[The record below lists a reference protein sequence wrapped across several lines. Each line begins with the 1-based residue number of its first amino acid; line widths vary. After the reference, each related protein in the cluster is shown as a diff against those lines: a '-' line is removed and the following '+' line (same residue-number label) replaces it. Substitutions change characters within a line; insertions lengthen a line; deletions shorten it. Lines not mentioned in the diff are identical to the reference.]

1 MLKFDTESTICA
13 IASGSE
19 GALRGIIRIT
29 GPDAASVCQRVFSSF
44 DMPKRP
50 TRLPVVASIPMLGEN
65 PASLFLWP
73 DGRSYTGQP
82 SAEIHM
88 LGAPIL
94 LQAMVQLLVQSG
106 AVLAQPGEFTLRA
119 FLAGRLDL
127 TQCEAVLGV
136 IHAHSEKELDVA
148 LRQLAGGLA
157 EPLQSIRRNLIELLA
172 DIEAGLD
179 FVDEDILFIEPEQI
193 ESRLTLAKGMVGE
206 LLEQMKARSGQDREL
221 QIAIVGLPNA
231 GKSSL
236 LNAIANH
243 RLAIV
248 SAIAGTTRDYVRYRM
263 TQDDVTFDLLDT
275 AGIETVSGDSPRD
288 IAQAFTLEQIEQADL
303 ILACTPADAIDQ
315 RELLIDTLQ
324 ALVPSKPIWHLVTK
338 GDLSET
344 SCSTSD
350 SHRVEF
356 GDHFVVSVKDGSGV
370 AALRSALT
378 NWVRQ
383 QQTSAHDAV
392 PMTVERCA
400 TALHNAFIALN
411 EATVATHGRCGDE
424 IIAGEIRIALDEIGL
439 VAGTAYTDDVLDAL
453 FSRFCIGK

>member
-1 MLKFDTESTICA
+1 
-13 IASGSE
+13 
-19 GALRGIIRIT
+19 
-29 GPDAASVCQRVFSSF
+29 
-44 DMPKRP
+44 
-50 TRLPVVASIPMLGEN
+50 VVSIPMLGET

-94 LQAMVQLLVQSG
+94 LQGLVQLLVQSG
-106 AVLAQPGEFTLRA
+106 AVLAQPGEFTLRS

-157 EPLQSIRRNLIELLA
+157 EPLRSIRRNLIELLA

-179 FVDEDILFIEPEQI
+179 FVDEDILFIEPDQI
-193 ESRLTLAKGMVGE
+193 ESRLTLAKGMVAE

-221 QIAIVGLPNA
+221 QVAIVGLPNA

-236 LNAIANH
+236 LNAIADH
-243 RLAIV
+243 HLAIV
-248 SAIAGTTRDYVRYRM
+248 SSIAGTTRDYVRYRM
-263 TQDDVTFDLLDT
+263 TQDRVTFDLLDT
-275 AGIETVSGDSPRD
+275 AGIETVTGDSPRD

-303 ILACTPADAIDQ
+303 LLACAPADAVDQ
-315 RELLIDTLQ
+315 RELLIETLH
-324 ALVPSKPIWHLVTK
+324 ALVPSKSIWQIMTK
-338 GDLSET
+338 GDLLAT
-344 SCSTSD
+344 SSSASD
-350 SHRVEF
+350 SGRLELKELM
-356 GDHFVVSVKDGSGV
+356 VVSVKDGSGV

-378 NWVRQ
+378 SWVIQ
-383 QQTSAHDAV
+383 QQTTAHDAV

-400 TALHNAFIALN
+400 AALHNARVALGEAIAASRN
-411 EATVATHGRCGDE
+411 RCGDE

-439 VAGTAYTDDVLDAL
+439 VAGTVYTDDVLDAL

>member
-29 GPDAASVCQRVFSSF
+29 GPDAVAVCLRAFSGF
-44 DMPKRP
+44 DMPTRP
-50 TRLPVVASIPMLGEN
+50 TRLSVQASIPMLGETS
-65 PASLFLWP
+65 ASLFLWP

-94 LQAMVQLLVQSG
+94 LQGMVQLLVQSG

-157 EPLQSIRRNLIELLA
+157 GPLKNIRRNLIELLA

-179 FVDEDILFIEPEQI
+179 FVDEDIQFIDQNQI
-193 ESRLTLAKGMVGE
+193 ESRITEAKGIVTE
-206 LLEQMKARSGQDREL
+206 LLAQMNSRSAQDREL
-221 QIAIVGLPNA
+221 QLAIVGLPNA

-243 RLAIV
+243 QLAIV
-248 SAIAGTTRDYVRYRM
+248 SAIAGTTRDYIRYRM
-263 TQDDVTFDLLDT
+263 THKGVTFDLLDT
-275 AGIETVSGDSPRD
+275 AGIEAVSGDSPRD
-288 IAQAFTLEQIEQADL
+288 IAQAFTQEQIEQADL
-303 ILACTPADAIDQ
+303 ILACTPIDAMNSTDS
-315 RELLIDTLQ
+315 LLEKLIES
-324 ALVPSKPIWHLVTK
+324 VPNIPIWKIITK
-338 GDLSET
+338 GDLSEYQDVIT
-344 SCSTSD
+344 
-350 SHRVEF
+350 EF
-356 GDHFVVSVKDGSGV
+356 AIRNPNPIVVSVLDGSGV
-370 AALRSALT
+370 AELRNALIH
-378 NWVRQ
+378 WVID
-383 QQTSAHDAV
+383 QQTSTQDAV

-400 TALHNAFIALN
+400 TALRNALLALE
-411 EATVATHGRCGDE
+411 EAMNASRSRYGDE
-424 IIAGEIRIALDEIGL
+424 IIAGEIRIAIDEIGL
-439 VAGTAYTDDVLDAL
+439 VAGTVYTDDVLDAL

>member
-19 GALRGIIRIT
+19 GAVRGIIRIT
-29 GPDAASVCQRVFSSF
+29 GPDAVSVCQRVFSGF
-44 DMPKRP
+44 DVPKRP

-94 LQAMVQLLVQSG
+94 LQGMVQLLVQSG

-157 EPLQSIRRNLIELLA
+157 EPLRSIRRNLIELLA

-206 LLEQMKARSGQDREL
+206 LLEQMQSRSGQDREL

-243 RLAIV
+243 QLAIV
-248 SAIAGTTRDYVRYRM
+248 SSIAGTTRDYVRYRM
-263 TQDDVTFDLLDT
+263 TKDDVTFDLLDT
-275 AGIETVSGDSPRD
+275 AGIETVTGDSPRD

-303 ILACTPADAIDQ
+303 ILACAPADAIDQ

-324 ALVPSKPIWHLVTK
+324 SLVPSKPIWHLVTK
-338 GDLSET
+338 GDLIAT
-344 SCSTSD
+344 SNTSSQ
-350 SHRVEF
+350 SHLPEPKQLI
-356 GDHFVVSVKDGSGV
+356 VVSVKDGRGV

-378 NWVRQ
+378 NWVTD
-383 QQTSAHDAV
+383 QQTNAHDAV
-392 PMTVERCA
+392 PMTAERCA
-400 TALHNAFIALN
+400 TALHNAFVALSEAI
-411 EATVATHGRCGDE
+411 EATQNRCGDE

-439 VAGTAYTDDVLDAL
+439 VAGTVYTDDVLDAL